1 MAIKTVDQSSAAGI
15 YMYETHSLEENFLS
29 TRSQQVLEQGM
40 YGRPLKKTVI
50 KPPQVNQQCVV

>member
-1 MAIKTVDQSSAAGI
+1 MDIKTVDQSSAAGI

-40 YGRPLKKTVI
+40 YGRPKKAVI

>member
-1 MAIKTVDQSSAAGI
+1 
-15 YMYETHSLEENFLS
+15 MYETHSLEENFLS

-40 YGRPLKKTVI
+40 YGRPKKPVI

>member
-1 MAIKTVDQSSAAGI
+1 MDIKTVDQSSAAGI

-40 YGRPLKKTVI
+40 YGRPKKTVL